1 VPISHTLYL
10 NDCLPNGCLVQPGFD
25 DSRSN
30 HSSIAQEPSRLSAY
44 THGEAHWNELVAC
57 VRETFAPFDIDIVT
71 EDPGQ
76 ASHFEVMIGGTFE
89 ELVSGGLM
97 PPTAGGV
104 APFIGCDGSDD
115 NVISFVFAGTTGAIP
130 YLCAAVAQEAGHVW
144 GLDHAL
150 DRKDP
155 MTYLDLGSPKRFQ
168 NSEPRCGERL
178 ASPRQCW
185 CGSDTQNSFT
195 YLEGLFGLAPD
206 LAPPTLAITE
216 PADGARVAP
225 GFRIIPAFAGP
236 ASLKTLTITFDGA
249 PIEPV
254 SAALGIYVGPE
265 TISGGSHT
273 LTVTAVD
280 AAERTVTSSIT
291 VSTPGAYGE
300 TCATV
305 ADCGT
310 TFCARD
316 ADEAI
321 CTFGCTADADCDA
334 ESYCR
339 PADAG
344 KKVCWP
350 RAAAPIEEPTD
361 DDGGGCATSQPG
373 AMMALAAFALVW
385 RRRRS

>member
-1 VPISHTLYL
+1 MPISHTLYL

-44 THGEAHWNELVAC
+44 THGDAHWSELVAC

-71 EDPGQ
+71 DDPGQ
-76 ASHFEVMIGGTFE
+76 ADHFEVMIGGTFR
-89 ELVSGGLM
+89 ELVSGLM
-97 PPTAGGV
+97 PPSAGGV
-104 APFIGCDGSDD
+104 APFIGCDGTED

-155 MTYLDLGSPKRFQ
+155 MTYLDIGSPKRFQ
-168 NSEPRCGERL
+168 NSEPSCGETL
-178 ASPRQCW
+178 ANPRPCW
-185 CGSDTQNSFT
+185 CGPDTQNSFT
-195 YLEGLFGLAPD
+195 YLEDLFGLAPD

-216 PADGARVAP
+216 PADGARVGP
-225 GFRIIPAFAGP
+225 RFRIIPTFAGP
-236 ASLKTLTITFDGA
+236 ASLKTLTITLDGM
-249 PIEPV
+249 PIEPIN
-254 SAALGIYVGPE
+254 AALGIYVGPD
-265 TISGGSHT
+265 TLTSGAHT

-300 TCATV
+300 TCETV

-321 CTFGCTADADCDA
+321 CTFSCSSDTECDAD
-334 ESYCR
+334 SYCR
-339 PADAG
+339 PAEAG
-344 KKVCWP
+344 GRVCWP
-350 RAAAPIEEPTD
+350 RAEAIEEPTD

-385 RRRRS
+385 RRRRR